1 MKHFLILTLVA
12 VFGCAP
18 ATAQDES
25 RDVVHISYFKCEFP
39 LTDVITQYK
48 EIFLPIRQEQV
59 DAGEISYAAM
69 DTHHY
74 GDEWNVIYVTRGE
87 SFEKIEAARLD
98 MFRQV
103 GGIEDFEFTGTC
115 SGHKDNLYHLEAETS
130 REPMEGE

>member
-12 VFGCAP
+12 VVGCTS

-25 RDVVHISYFKCEFP
+25 QDVVHVSYHKCEFP
-39 LTDVITQYK
+39 FTDIIAQYK
-48 EIFLPIRQEQV
+48 EIILPILQEQV

-69 DTHHY
+69 NTHYY
-74 GDEWNVIYVTRGE
+74 GDEWSVIYVTRGE

-103 GGIEDFEFTGTC
+103 DEIENLEIAGTC
-115 SGHKDNLYHLEAETS
+115 SGHKDNLYSVEAETS
-130 REPMEGE
+130 SD